1 MARKIDRAEVQRM
14 SSEGAPVVEVLP
26 AKEYRL
32 EHLAGAINIPLTKL
46 DERAVARLFP
56 TTSRANKTGSR
67 MAYPAKADG
76 RTRLGSAIWSEKT
89 FQHAR

>member
-32 EHLAGAINIPLTKL
+32 EHLAGAINIPLTRL
-46 DERAVARLFP
+46 DERAV
-56 TTSRANKTGSR
+56 SR
-67 MAYPAKADG
+67 
-76 RTRLGSAIWSEKT
+76 
-89 FQHAR
+89 FQKDAPVVVYCDDYQ